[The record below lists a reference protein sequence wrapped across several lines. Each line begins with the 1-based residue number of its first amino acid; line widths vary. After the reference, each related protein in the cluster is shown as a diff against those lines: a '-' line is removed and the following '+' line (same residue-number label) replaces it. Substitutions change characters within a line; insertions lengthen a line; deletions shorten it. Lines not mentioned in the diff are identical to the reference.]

1 MAKKRTT
8 VKRAAARAT
17 RDDETAREHWAA
29 KDSFQNFAA
38 NYGLGTDNVS
48 SAGSYGFNPI
58 TRVRVLLEWI
68 HRGTWI
74 GGIAVNVVAD
84 DMTRAGV
91 ELKGD
96 IDPDD
101 VECLEE
107 ANVALGVWN
116 QVNDTLKWARLYGG
130 AIGVFLVDGQDPA
143 TPLRIETIGRGA
155 FRGLLV
161 LDRWML
167 EPSLQNLVTTY
178 GPDLGLPKFYKVTG
192 DAPALQ
198 GQLVHHS
205 RCLRLEGVHLPYYQ
219 RLQENLWGISVYE
232 PLYDRMVAFDSATT
246 GVAQLVYK
254 SHVRTIKIEGLRGIT
269 AAGGQM
275 LAGLKNW
282 VNVMRQYQS
291 TEGITLLDSK
301 DDYISNEGGAAG
313 MRGVADVLINFAEQ
327 LSGALQ
333 VPLVRLLGQAPTG
346 LNSAGESELRTY
358 YDGILQ
364 KQNRE
369 LKVGV
374 TKLYRCVAAS
384 EQVKLPDGFRLE
396 FRPLWQL
403 EEEQRATI
411 ANTTVDA
418 VTKALD
424 SGLIKPSTGAK
435 ELQQSSDV
443 TGIFSNITEEEVEE
457 LENAPPQLPGFTST
471 SLKEETG
478 PSPTPGQGEAKS
490 PAQNPRLPQTYEA
503 PPKDELKRLRAQ
515 DKAYR
520 VHGLELEVETP
531 RGAVRSGEGW
541 AVALPADY
549 GFVRGV
555 EGADGDGVDCFVGPE
570 PAGGRDVWIFNTLD
584 PETGAFDEHKT
595 MIGFK
600 SKDEAVDC
608 FKRAYHDDVVPRVH
622 SVHRVSMDE
631 FKRWLASGA
640 AREKKPY
647 EPTLR
652 AVA

>member
-1 MAKKRTT
+1 MGKKRTT
-8 VKRAAARAT
+8 IKRASARVA
-17 RDDETAREHWAA
+17 RDDATAREHWAT
-29 KDSFQNFAA
+29 DSFQNFSA

-48 SAGSYGFNPI
+48 SSGTYGFNPI
-58 TRVRVLLEWI
+58 TRIRVLLEWI

-74 GGIAVNVVAD
+74 GGVAVNVVAD

-91 ELKGD
+91 EVEGD
-96 IDPDD
+96 VDPDD
-101 VECLEE
+101 IERLEE
-107 ANVALGVWN
+107 ANTGLAVWN
-116 QVNDTLKWARLYGG
+116 QVNDTIKWARLYGG
-130 AIGVFLVDGQDPA
+130 ALGVILIDGQDPA
-143 TPLRIETIGRGA
+143 TPLRIESIGRGA
-155 FRGLLV
+155 YRGMLV
-161 LDRWML
+161 LDRWMVT
-167 EPSLQNLVTTY
+167 PTLQDLVTTY
-178 GPDLGLPKFYKVTG
+178 GPDLGLPKFYDVNA

-198 GQLVHHS
+198 GRRVHYS
-205 RCLRLEGVHLPYYQ
+205 RCLRLEGVRLPYYQ
-219 RLQENLWGISVYE
+219 RVQENLWGLSVYE

-254 SHVRTIKIEGLRGIT
+254 SHVRGIKIEGLRDIV
-269 AAGGQM
+269 AAGNQ
-275 LAGLKNW
+275 LFAGLKGY
-282 VNVMRQYQS
+282 VNLMRQYQS
-291 TEGITLLDSK
+291 TEGLMMLDSK
-301 DDYISNEGGAAG
+301 DEYISNEGGAAG
-313 MRGVADVLINFAEQ
+313 MRGVADVLNSFAEQ
-327 LSGALQ
+327 ISGALQ
-333 VPLVRLLGQAPTG
+333 IPLVRLLGQAPTG

-374 TKLYRCVAAS
+374 TKLYRCAAQS
-384 EQVKLPDGFRLE
+384 EQIELPDGFAIK

-403 EEEQRATI
+403 EEEQRANI
-411 ANTTVDA
+411 ANMTVDA
-418 VTKALD
+418 VTKAVD
-424 SGLIKPSTGAK
+424 GGLLKPATAMK
-435 ELQQSSDV
+435 ELRQSADV
-443 TGIFSNITEEEVEE
+443 TGIFSNISDEEIEE
-457 LENAPPQLPGFTST
+457 IENEPPQLAGFANT
-471 SLKEETG
+471 SLKAEAG
-478 PSPTPGQGEAKS
+478 APPTPAAEGEGKAT
-490 PAQNPRLPQTYEA
+490 QRLPQTYEA
-503 PPKDELKRLRAQ
+503 PPKDELKRIRAQ

-555 EGADGDGVDCFVGPE
+555 EGADGDEVDCFVGPE
-570 PAGGRDVWIFNTLD
+570 PATDRDVWIFNTLD

-600 SKDEAVDC
+600 SKDDAVDC

-622 SVHRVSMDE
+622 SIHRVSMDE